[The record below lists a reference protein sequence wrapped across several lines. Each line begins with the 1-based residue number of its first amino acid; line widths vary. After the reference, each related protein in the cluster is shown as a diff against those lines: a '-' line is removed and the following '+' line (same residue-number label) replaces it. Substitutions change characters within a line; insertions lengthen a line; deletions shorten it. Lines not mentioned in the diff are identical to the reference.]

1 MFKSQPVFR
10 RLAHLVSQI
19 DPNDSRQLA
28 RITLG
33 YIAFHAVFWA
43 MLAIVSYTAPH
54 KDNVEELFWMQ
65 SFGWG
70 YPKFGPISTWWVHAW
85 AAVFGRSFWM
95 TYISGQANVALM
107 LLVVWR
113 ISLLCVSPAR
123 ALIAVVLTSLI
134 VYHNINGL
142 QVSSNLLQLLPTALF
157 IWAMLLAVRSPQWWR
172 WALVGVTAA
181 VCMLTKY
188 SAGIWFAVMGLWLLQ
203 DARIRSRR
211 VIVGILVAM
220 LAGVIA
226 LIPHI
231 EWMIRENAPTLQYMR
246 KQVGGEVNHLAR
258 VVSFLASQF
267 GKLSPLLI
275 ALLVLRVG
283 FKDKA
288 DRSVT
293 ALPMT
298 QNSEW
303 RLISFA
309 ALGPVLLTS
318 LLGTVFITLNANWAT
333 AFFVMFGLYA
343 LRWVPAIDS
352 ALTLRRVLV
361 VGLSLNVLMAVGMAL
376 YYGVIADALGKV
388 SRANYPATRLANTLD
403 NIWDEQKL
411 GPMKIVIGETWT
423 AGTVSVASKYQ
434 PLVLPYGLYSQ
445 TKAVTAEL
453 VQRCGA
459 LVVLDLVEMRN
470 RVSPE
475 MQSFLS
481 RANQQGSFELYWN
494 RYKKIHPIKIDWAI
508 IEPAQKGGC

>member
-1 MFKSQPVFR
+1 
-10 RLAHLVSQI
+10 
-19 DPNDSRQLA
+19 
-28 RITLG
+28 
-33 YIAFHAVFWA
+33 
-43 MLAIVSYTAPH
+43 
-54 KDNVEELFWMQ
+54 
-65 SFGWG
+65 
-70 YPKFGPISTWWVHAW
+70 
-85 AAVFGRSFWM
+85 
-95 TYISGQANVALM
+95 
-107 LLVVWR
+107 
-113 ISLLCVSPAR
+113 
-123 ALIAVVLTSLI
+123 
-134 VYHNINGL
+134 
-142 QVSSNLLQLLPTALF
+142 
-157 IWAMLLAVRSPQWWR
+157 
-172 WALVGVTAA
+172 
-181 VCMLTKY
+181 
-188 SAGIWFAVMGLWLLQ
+188 
-203 DARIRSRR
+203 
-211 VIVGILVAM
+211 M

-231 EWMIRENAPTLQYMR
+231 EWMIHENAPTLQYMR

-288 DRSVT
+288 EHSVT

-376 YYGVIADALGKV
+376 YYGVIADALGKI

-423 AGTVSVASKYQ
+423 AGTVSVVSKYQ

-459 LVVLDLVEMRN
+459 LVVLDLEEMRN

-475 MQSFLS
+475 MQSFLA
-481 RANQQGSFELYWN
+481 RANKQGSFELYWN
-494 RYKKIHPIKIDWAI
+494 RYKKINPIKIDWAI